1 MKEGYFLRAE
11 SFYNVATEIEK
22 LDAEGIG
29 ARLTNDYGGTPPHEQ
44 SHGEAFMALMMGRLS
59 AGGLYLLDEPEAAW
73 SAQRQRSAL
82 ALIHDRVKTG
92 AQFIIATHS
101 PILLAY
107 PDAPIYACTEDG
119 VTRPAYGE
127 TEHFLV
133 TRDFLA
139 NPQRMLSQRLREDEN
154 TVSEPPGSWVNMST
168 SSSCQLSP
176 GAHPK

>member
-1 MKEGYFLRAE
+1 MLF
-11 SFYNVATEIEK
+11 
-22 LDAEGIG
+22 
-29 ARLTNDYGGTPPHEQ
+29 
-44 SHGEAFMALMMGRLS
+44 
-59 AGGLYLLDEPEAAW
+59 
-73 SAQRQRSAL
+73 RS
-82 ALIHDRVKTG
+82 TG

-119 VTRPAYGE
+119 VTRSAYEE

-154 TVSEPPGSWVNMST
+154 TESEPPGSWVNMST